1 MTSALKQLLATLLL
15 VFALLGLGYPGATQ
29 PLPSLATTTALSGHL
44 DHAPGGDTLRLRIGT
59 QLLKTPLSPTGDFKL
74 LVPGLSQA
82 RHGSVSYARQQAV
95 LYLTPG
101 DQLHL
106 TLDFPRFDESLRFTG
121 RGANANNYLAQAF
134 WRFEAG
140 QQPRPQDQ
148 LTATT
153 TPGQARQAADAFRA
167 QQLAFLATYGQ
178 QHPLPVD
185 FQQLATGH
193 ITLQWAKLLLTY
205 PETYLQLAQRAPDLP
220 VDYYA
225 FLRQLP
231 ATTFAPSAERSPVDN
246 TMTIQCLRGYGYRL
260 VPTGHL
266 GTDPAVGE
274 RLYAQA
280 TADLGDTP
288 VRDQA
293 VYRLLGGQLAT
304 DLAGVRAAYPAFRK
318 HNRDSTAARGLRQGI
333 LAMQDVQPGQA
344 APAFSLVDATGRTVS
359 LSDFRGKVIFLDF
372 WGTWCAPCLAEMP
385 ASEALRQHFAGRD
398 VVFVY
403 LSVND
408 PKEKWQRMLA
418 SRKLGTFQAVHLW
431 SPDLK
436 TAQAYQVSEYP
447 SYYLIGRDGHLL
459 ATRAP
464 RPSNTSEAVAAI
476 EQALKP

>member
-1 MTSALKQLLATLLL
+1 MRTKLLL
-15 VFALLGLGYPGATQ
+15 LFILLGIGHPGTTQ
-29 PLPSLATTTALSGHL
+29 ELSSLAANTVLSGHL
-44 DHAPGGDTLRLRIGT
+44 DCAPSGDTVRLRIGT
-59 QLLKTPLSPTGDFKL
+59 QLLIMPLSPTGDFKL
-74 LVPGLSQA
+74 VVPELSQA
-82 RHGSVSYARQQAV
+82 RYGSLSYARQQTS

-134 WRFEAG
+134 WRFEAE
-140 QQPRPQDQ
+140 QQPRPEDQ

-178 QHPLPVD
+178 QHTLPAG

-193 ITLQWAKLLLTY
+193 ITLQWAKFLLTY
-205 PETYLQLAQRAPDLP
+205 PETHLRLAQQVPSLP
-220 VDYYA
+220 ADYYA
-225 FLRQLP
+225 FLQQLP
-231 ATTFAPSAERSPVDN
+231 ANTFAPSAERSPMDN
-246 TMTIQCLRGYGYRL
+246 TLTIQCLRGYGYRL
-260 VPTGHL
+260 APTGRL
-266 GTDPAVGE
+266 GTAPAAGE

-304 DLAGVRAAYPAFRK
+304 DLAGVLTAYPAFRA

-333 LAMQDVQPGQA
+333 LAIQQVQPGQA

-359 LSDFRGKVIFLDF
+359 LSDFHGKVIFLDF
-372 WGTWCAPCLAEMP
+372 WGTWCAPCLAEMS
-385 ASEALRQHFAGRD
+385 ASEALRQYFVGRD

-403 LSVND
+403 ISVND
-408 PKEKWQRMLA
+408 PRDKWQRMLA
-418 SRKLGTFQAVHLW
+418 TRKFGTFQAVQLW
-431 SPDLK
+431 SPNMK

-447 SYYLIGRDGHLL
+447 SYYLIGRDSQILS
-459 ATRAP
+459 TRPP
-464 RPSNTSEAVAAI
+464 RPSNNSEAVAAI